1 MAVPVLTNEQ
11 RIAASAKAVE
21 VRTKRAA
28 LRRQLK
34 ESKVTFTEVL
44 SVADSDEIVSGMRV
58 VTILESLPG
67 IGKIKAS
74 ALMETCDIALS
85 RRMKGLGS
93 TQAQKL
99 KAALNG
105 RASKLK
111 YVVTDTRTVGG
122 AAAAAWVSER

>member
-1 MAVPVLTNEQ
+1 VAVPVLTNEQ
-11 RIAASAKAVE
+11 RIAASAKAVQ
-21 VRTKRAA
+21 VRTKRAE

-34 ESKVTFTEVL
+34 ESKISFNEVL
-44 SVADSDEIVSGMRV
+44 SVSDSDEIVSGMRV
-58 VTILESLPG
+58 ITILESLPG

-99 KAALNG
+99 KSALNG
-105 RASKLK
+105 RAL
-111 YVVTDTRTVGG
+111 
-122 AAAAAWVSER
+122 

>member
-21 VRTKRAA
+21 IRTKRAA

-34 ESKVTFTEVL
+34 DSKVSFSEVL
-44 SVADSDEIVSGMRV
+44 SVSNSDDIVSEMRV
-58 VTILESLPG
+58 LIILESLRG

-74 ALMETCDIALS
+74 ALMESCDIALS

-99 KAALNG
+99 KSALNG
-105 RASKLK
+105 RAL
-111 YVVTDTRTVGG
+111 
-122 AAAAAWVSER
+122 

>member
-21 VRTKRAA
+21 IRTKRAA

-34 ESKVTFTEVL
+34 DSKVSFSEVL
-44 SVADSDEIVSGMRV
+44 SVSNSDDIVSGMRV
-58 VTILESLPG
+58 LTILESLPG

-74 ALMETCDIALS
+74 ALMESCDIALS
-85 RRMKGLGS
+85 RRMKGLGT

-99 KAALNG
+99 KSALNG
-105 RASKLK
+105 RAL
-111 YVVTDTRTVGG
+111 
-122 AAAAAWVSER
+122 

>member
-11 RIAASAKAVE
+11 RVAASAKAVE

-34 ESKVTFTEVL
+34 ESKISFNEVL
-44 SVADSDEIVSGMRV
+44 AVVDSDEIVSGMRV

-67 IGKIKAS
+67 IGKIKAAS
-74 ALMETCDIALS
+74 LMEKCDIALS

-93 TQAQKL
+93 SQAQKL
-99 KAALNG
+99 RSALNG
-105 RASKLK
+105 RAS
-111 YVVTDTRTVGG
+111 
-122 AAAAAWVSER
+122 

>member
-21 VRTKRAA
+21 IRTKRAA
-28 LRRQLK
+28 LRCQLK
-34 ESKVTFTEVL
+34 DSKISFNEVL
-44 SVADSDEIVSGMRV
+44 SVSNSDDIVSGMRV
-58 VTILESLPG
+58 LMILESLPG

-74 ALMETCDIALS
+74 ALMEACDIALS

-99 KAALNG
+99 MSALNG
-105 RASKLK
+105 RAL
-111 YVVTDTRTVGG
+111 
-122 AAAAAWVSER
+122 

>member
-34 ESKVTFTEVL
+34 DSQVSFNDVL
-44 SVADSDEIVSGMRV
+44 SVSNSDDIVSGMRV
-58 VTILESLPG
+58 LTILESLPG

-99 KAALNG
+99 KSALNG
-105 RASKLK
+105 RA
-111 YVVTDTRTVGG
+111 T
-122 AAAAAWVSER
+122 

>member
-11 RIAASAKAVE
+11 RLAASAKAVQ
-21 VRTKRAA
+21 VRTKRAE

-34 ESKVTFTEVL
+34 ESKISFNEVL
-44 SVADSDEIVSGMRV
+44 SVSDSDEIVSGMRV
-58 VTILESLPG
+58 ITILESLPG

-99 KAALNG
+99 KSALNG
-105 RASKLK
+105 RAL
-111 YVVTDTRTVGG
+111 
-122 AAAAAWVSER
+122 

>member
-44 SVADSDEIVSGMRV
+44 SGPRE
-58 VTILESLPG
+58 
-67 IGKIKAS
+67 
-74 ALMETCDIALS
+74 
-85 RRMKGLGS
+85 
-93 TQAQKL
+93 
-99 KAALNG
+99 
-105 RASKLK
+105 
-111 YVVTDTRTVGG
+111 
-122 AAAAAWVSER
+122 

>member
-11 RIAASAKAVE
+11 RVAASAKAVE

-34 ESKVTFTEVL
+34 ESKISFNEVL
-44 SVADSDEIVSGMRV
+44 AVVDSDEIVSGMRV

-67 IGKIKAS
+67 IGKIKAAS
-74 ALMETCDIALS
+74 LMENCDIALS

-93 TQAQKL
+93 SQAQKL
-99 KAALNG
+99 RSALNG
-105 RASKLK
+105 RAS
-111 YVVTDTRTVGG
+111 
-122 AAAAAWVSER
+122 

>member
-21 VRTKRAA
+21 IRTKRAA

-34 ESKVTFTEVL
+34 DSQVSFNDVL
-44 SVADSDEIVSGMRV
+44 SVSNSDDIVSGMRV
-58 VTILESLPG
+58 LTILESLPG

-85 RRMKGLGS
+85 RRMKGLGT

-99 KAALNG
+99 KSALNG
-105 RASKLK
+105 RAL
-111 YVVTDTRTVGG
+111 
-122 AAAAAWVSER
+122 

>member
-34 ESKVTFTEVL
+34 ESKITFTEVL
-44 SVADSDEIVSGMRV
+44 SVADSDDIVSGMRV

-105 RASKLK
+105 RASLAPIWLCCLAQ
-111 YVVTDTRTVGG
+111 
-122 AAAAAWVSER
+122 AALVSLQLFAKP

>member
-11 RIAASAKAVE
+11 RIAASSKAVE

-34 ESKVTFTEVL
+34 DSQVSFNDVL
-44 SVADSDEIVSGMRV
+44 SVSNSDDIVSGMRV
-58 VTILESLPG
+58 LTILESLPG

-99 KAALNG
+99 KSALNG
-105 RASKLK
+105 RAL
-111 YVVTDTRTVGG
+111 
-122 AAAAAWVSER
+122 

>member
-11 RIAASAKAVE
+11 RVAASAKAVE

-34 ESKVTFTEVL
+34 ESKISFNEVL
-44 SVADSDEIVSGMRV
+44 AVVDSDEIVSGMRV

-67 IGKIKAS
+67 IGKIKAAS
-74 ALMETCDIALS
+74 LMENCDIALS

-93 TQAQKL
+93 SQAQKL
-99 KAALNG
+99 RSALNC
-105 RASKLK
+105 RAS
-111 YVVTDTRTVGG
+111 
-122 AAAAAWVSER
+122 

>member
-21 VRTKRAA
+21 IRTKRAA

-34 ESKVTFTEVL
+34 DSKVSFSEVL
-44 SVADSDEIVSGMRV
+44 SVSNSDDIVSGMRV
-58 VTILESLPG
+58 LTILESLPG

-74 ALMETCDIALS
+74 ALMELCDIALS
-85 RRMKGLGS
+85 RRMKGLGT

-99 KAALNG
+99 KSALNG
-105 RASKLK
+105 RAL
-111 YVVTDTRTVGG
+111 
-122 AAAAAWVSER
+122 

>member
-34 ESKVTFTEVL
+34 ESKISFNEVL
-44 SVADSDEIVSGMRV
+44 AVVDSDEIVSGMRV

-67 IGKIKAS
+67 IGKIKAAS
-74 ALMETCDIALS
+74 LMENCDIALS

-93 TQAQKL
+93 SQAQKL
-99 KAALNG
+99 RSALNG
-105 RASKLK
+105 RAL
-111 YVVTDTRTVGG
+111 
-122 AAAAAWVSER
+122 

>member
-1 MAVPVLTNEQ
+1 MVVPVLTNEQ

-34 ESKVTFTEVL
+34 DSQVSFNDVL
-44 SVADSDEIVSGMRV
+44 SVSNSDEIVSGMRV
-58 VTILESLPG
+58 LTILESLPG

-99 KAALNG
+99 KSALNG
-105 RASKLK
+105 RAL
-111 YVVTDTRTVGG
+111 
-122 AAAAAWVSER
+122 

>member
-34 ESKVTFTEVL
+34 DSQVSFSDVL
-44 SVADSDEIVSGMRV
+44 SVSNSDDIVSGMRV
-58 VTILESLPG
+58 LTILESLPG

-93 TQAQKL
+93 TQTQKL
-99 KAALNG
+99 KSALNG
-105 RASKLK
+105 RAL
-111 YVVTDTRTVGG
+111 
-122 AAAAAWVSER
+122 